1 MATPFGG
8 GVSRFGTI
16 CGALV
21 GGSMALGFCYGRTK
35 AEEKD
40 KREKTYAKVQEML
53 REFEKEFG
61 TLQCKGLDQFES
73 AGSRGAQEISGTQAH
88 QPLRRIRGLCRGKG
102 APAFEEERKVKDL
115 GRASGFILRFLIRRA
130 LCMLWGIAARAH
142 SR

>member
-40 KREKTYAKVQEML
+40 KREKTYSKVQEML

-61 TLQCKGLDQFES
+61 TLQC
-73 AGSRGAQEISGTQAH
+73 
-88 QPLRRIRGLCRGKG
+88 RGLINLNLQD
-102 APAFEEERKVKDL
+102 PEERKKFQEL
-115 GRASGFILRFLIRRA
+115 KLTNRCAGFVAF
-130 LCMLWGIAARAH
+130 AAEKARGLLPEK
-142 SR
+142 

>member
-21 GGSMALGFCYGRTK
+21 GGAMALGFCYGRTR

-53 REFEKEFG
+53 RGFEKEFG
-61 TLQCKGLDQFES
+61 TLQCKGLINLNLLD
-73 AGSRGAQEISGTQAH
+73 
-88 QPLRRIRGLCRGKG
+88 P
-102 APAFEEERKVKDL
+102 EERKKFQELKLTNRCAGFVAFVVEK
-115 GRASGFILRFLIRRA
+115 GRGLLQEDQQK
-130 LCMLWGIAARAH
+130 
-142 SR
+142 

>member
-53 REFEKEFG
+53 RDFEKEFG
-61 TLQCKGLDQFES
+61 SLQCKGLINLNLLDPEDRKKFQELKLTNRC
-73 AGSRGAQEISGTQAH
+73 AGFVAFAVEKA
-88 QPLRRIRGLCRGKG
+88 RRLLK
-102 APAFEEERKVKDL
+102 ED
-115 GRASGFILRFLIRRA
+115 
-130 LCMLWGIAARAH
+130 
-142 SR
+142 

>member
-40 KREKTYAKVQEML
+40 KREKTYSKVQEML
-53 REFEKEFG
+53 RDFEKEHG
-61 TLQCKGLDQFES
+61 TLQCKGLIQLNLMD
-73 AGSRGAQEISGTQAH
+73 
-88 QPLRRIRGLCRGKG
+88 P
-102 APAFEEERKVKDL
+102 EERKKFQELKLTNRCAGFVVHVVEKTRQLVKE
-115 GRASGFILRFLIRRA
+115 G
-130 LCMLWGIAARAH
+130 
-142 SR
+142 

>member
-21 GGSMALGFCYGRTK
+21 GGCMALGFCYGRTK

-40 KREKTYAKVQEML
+40 KRDKTYAKVQEML

-61 TLQCKGLDQFES
+61 TLQCKGLINLNLLD
-73 AGSRGAQEISGTQAH
+73 
-88 QPLRRIRGLCRGKG
+88 P
-102 APAFEEERKVKDL
+102 EERKKFQEL
-115 GRASGFILRFLIRRA
+115 KLTNRCAGFVAFAVEKARR
-130 LCMLWGIAARAH
+130 LLKEEKQG
-142 SR
+142 